1 MEFWIV
7 SGTARGFLEY
17 SSGRLGWSPLK
28 HLGESSENEWE
39 IKGQSLGNHGI
50 SDIIG
55 NKELVIHEESGLIVP
70 SKDSKGFAM
79 ALTRL
84 YKDRGLLAKIKKHA
98 PQRIATRLGHE
109 QTIEKYG
116 TEEIKARLNEAIPA
130 GADIGEMMLH
140 TSNELTMIYA
150 RVPPYFMSAVHN
162 HTLFAC
168 IGCLEGKEDN
178 TIYSL
183 QNGSVDLPPTI
194 DRQFTIT
201 SGEVI
206 ELPHVS

>member
-1 MEFWIV
+1 MSSFSIDTFATEVKAVMNDADASKSNIN
-7 SGTARGFLEY
+7 ARQHAATKYFKQA
-17 SSGRLGWSPLK
+17 LK
-28 HLGESSENEWE
+28 
-39 IKGQSLGNHGI
+39 
-50 SDIIG
+50 
-55 NKELVIHEESGLIVP
+55 
-70 SKDSKGFAM
+70 
-79 ALTRL
+79 
-84 YKDRGLLAKIKKHA
+84 
-98 PQRIATRLGHE
+98 
-109 QTIEKYG
+109 KYG

-130 GADIGEMMLH
+130 GADIGEMMMY
-140 TSNELTMIYA
+140 SSDELTMIYA
-150 RVPPYFMSAVHN
+150 RVPPFFLSAVHN

-183 QNGSVDLPPTI
+183 QNGSVELPPTI